1 MLLSF
6 SNRSIPESDSLFC
19 KAVRRT
25 PGRGK
30 MLKTIATL
38 KTSKTH
44 LMVSDGQWPEP
55 TEVISKPDA
64 PAMSLLM
71 YGPGYSAEGAFL
83 DGTARKLCKVGRVIF
98 TPHDRDVLGRGT
110 PGKMRVVSC
119 SFNRAYCED
128 VVGSLDA
135 LSEEQLRSCLDV
147 QSPLLPALFSRLM
160 TEALH
165 PGFVSEA
172 VVDSLGQA
180 MLVEWSH
187 AVLSRESHEGHGRL
201 LPRHFRIIDDYLA
214 ALTHEAPS
222 VSAIAEA
229 CGFSERY
236 FARLFR
242 EQTNQSIGRYMKS
255 AQISK
260 ARDFLLRTDL
270 PLKEIAYQ
278 LGFRRPSNF
287 SDAFRAATGETPG
300 RFRAARS

>member
-1 MLLSF
+1 
-6 SNRSIPESDSLFC
+6 
-19 KAVRRT
+19 
-25 PGRGK
+25 

-38 KTSKTH
+38 RTSKTH

-64 PAMSLLM
+64 PTMSLLL

-119 SFNRAYCED
+119 SFNRAYCEH

-135 LSEEQLRSCLDV
+135 LSADQLRSCLDV
-147 QSPLLPALFSRLM
+147 QSPLLPALFTRLM

-187 AVLSRESHEGHGRL
+187 SVLSREPHEGRGRL
-201 LPRHFRIIDDYLA
+201 LPRHFRIIDEYLA

-222 VSAIAEA
+222 VSAIAAA

-242 EQTNQSIGRYMKS
+242 EQTNQSIGRYLKS

-260 ARDFLLRTDL
+260 ARDYLLQTDL
-270 PLKEIAYQ
+270 PLKEIAYR

-287 SDAFRAATGETPG
+287 SDAFRAATGQTPG
-300 RFRAARS
+300 RFRLARS